1 MLCALV
7 CGFLFVGYTIR
18 RQMHIFS
25 DEGDKKA
32 ALVKIGFVV
41 PNLVNERI
49 RSYSLSEFTKEAREG
64 IKEVS
69 WLSILR
75 ISTIVNRSFSFQ
87 FNIYRNTI

>member
-7 CGFLFVGYTIR
+7 CGFLFVGYIFC

-49 RSYSLSEFTKEAREG
+49 RSYSLSEFTKKHE
-64 IKEVS
+64 KE
-69 WLSILR
+69 LKKYLG
-75 ISTIVNRSFSFQ
+75 
-87 FNIYRNTI
+87 